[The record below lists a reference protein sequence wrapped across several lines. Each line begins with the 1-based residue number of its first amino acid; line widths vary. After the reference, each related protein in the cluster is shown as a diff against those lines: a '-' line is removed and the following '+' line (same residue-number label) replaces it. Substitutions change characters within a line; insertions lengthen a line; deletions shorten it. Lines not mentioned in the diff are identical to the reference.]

1 MATKVANGLDLQ
13 SQKIINLANP
23 TAAQDAAS
31 KNYVDSVA
39 TGLDWHL
46 HVRAASLANV
56 TISAPGTTVDGVTAA
71 ANDRFLLTAQ
81 TTTSQNGPWVFVASG
96 SPMTRPTDYAAGA
109 VLTKSAAT
117 FFVTEGTSADSAWSL
132 TTDGT
137 ITVDTTATAWAKVG
151 GGTLYTA
158 GNGLTSSAVSSTTT
172 FSVLADPTP
181 GSIQVQA
188 AGIRVST
195 SAAGNGLTGGGAVA
209 LAVNAG
215 NGILADGTSTRVDP
229 AVVARKYTSTLGAI
243 TGGTPLTVTHNLNN
257 KYVTAQ
263 LYLYNAGNNA
273 DQVIADITLIDAN
286 SLTVTVATTQGSSFY
301 YI

>member
-56 TISAPGTTVDGVTAA
+56 TIAAPGAAIDGVTASV
-71 ANDRFLLTAQ
+71 NDRFLLTAQ

-109 VLTKSAAT
+109 VLGKSSAT
-117 FFVTEGTSADSAWSL
+117 FFVTEGSSADTAWSL
-132 TTDGT
+132 TTDVAV
-137 ITVDTTATAWAKVG
+137 TVDTTATAWAKVG

-158 GNGLTSSAVSSTTT
+158 GNGLTSSSTNATTT
-172 FSVLADPTP
+172 LSVLADP
-181 GSIQVQA
+181 
-188 AGIRVST
+188 
-195 SAAGNGLTGGGAVA
+195 
-209 LAVNAG
+209 
-215 NGILADGTSTRVDP
+215 
-229 AVVARKYTSTLGAI
+229 
-243 TGGTPLTVTHNLNN
+243 
-257 KYVTAQ
+257 
-263 LYLYNAGNNA
+263 
-273 DQVIADITLIDAN
+273 
-286 SLTVTVATTQGSSFY
+286 
-301 YI
+301 